1 MNCTKVKEQ
10 LAAYLAGELKAATRA
25 SVDEHLQGC
34 LSCRA
39 ELARERAFDEFVR
52 QAGPQ
57 FDEPVLPGFL
67 MRVVNLA
74 EAESASRSVDTRAA
88 NGSPFWQWLMH
99 FSPPIRAAIVAAIIL
114 ATFGGIQSGRIVT
127 SLVMSSSLRGQPDP
141 MEVLEMMPGEQEMMK
156 LMHGAE
162 IGVLDQMHPKSGEH
176 Q

>member
-1 MNCTKVKEQ
+1 MNCTEVKDR
-10 LAAYLAGELKAATRA
+10 LAAYLVGELKDATRKR
-25 SVDEHLQGC
+25 VDEHLLGC
-34 LSCRA
+34 ISCRA

-52 QAGPQ
+52 QTGPQ
-57 FDEPVLPGFL
+57 FDDPVPPGFL

-74 EAESASRSVDTRAA
+74 EAESASRYEDTPTA

-99 FSPPIRAAIVAAIIL
+99 FSPPIRAAIIAAIIL

-127 SLVMSSSLRGQPDP
+127 SLVAKSSLTGQPDP
-141 MEVLEMMPGEQEMMK
+141 MEVLEMMPGEQEMMQ

-162 IGVLDQMHPKSGEH
+162 IGALDQFRPKSGDH